1 MSLPAVKP
9 FQPQFNYPNNKL
21 YQMEVYPVQL
31 ACTFTVAVTNG
42 LGITG
47 LTGAGIANVF
57 MHTSTTPAVGNYAVT
72 NPNPASG
79 LILVQLQN
87 QFSRLLGMNASVQ
100 SPVTGSNLTSVTLG
114 SVYVITAVGTTTT
127 AQWVAKGL
135 PAGVTPA
142 AGQTFLASASGAL
155 GGNGTVKIAGVSG
168 IAQIEV
174 AGSPILQ
181 NANVYQNGGGQI
193 ILQCLGSVA
202 TMGAYT
208 PAGTNSAP
216 ALTMNSYTPAG
227 TNAADGPPETFT
239 GTPATLTGSVA
250 APVFTGSAASLTGTI
265 SQALAAPSDGT
276 VIRLLLLL
284 SNSSV
289 SVNGQ

>member
-1 MSLPAVKP
+1 
-9 FQPQFNYPNNKL
+9 
-21 YQMEVYPVQL
+21 
-31 ACTFTVAVTNG
+31 
-42 LGITG
+42 
-47 LTGAGIANVF
+47 
-57 MHTSTTPAVGNYAVT
+57 VT
-72 NPNPASG
+72 NPNPVSG

-87 QFSRLLGMNASVQ
+87 QFSRLLSVQSSVQ
-100 SPVTGSNLTSVTLG
+100 SPVTGGALTSVTTG
-114 SVYVITAVGTTTT
+114 NVYTIVTVGTTTT
-127 AQWVAKGL
+127 AQFVAKGL

-193 ILQCLGSVA
+193 ILQCLAPSLSV
-202 TMGAYT
+202 GAYT
-208 PAGTNSAP
+208 PAGTISQGNIPVA
-216 ALTMNSYTPAG
+216 AG
-227 TNAADGPPETFT
+227 TAGDAVTNNAGVLNST
-239 GTPATLTGSVA
+239 GGQDLTVRCSDLYWY
-250 APVFTGSAASLTGTI
+250 PASLTAT
-265 SQALAAPSDGT
+265 SVQALAAPANGT

-289 SVNGQ
+289 YCLRSITPPSGTAAVG

>member
-9 FQPQFNYPNNKL
+9 FQPINNYPNNKL
-21 YQMEVYPVQL
+21 YQNEVFPVQL
-31 ACTFTVAVTNG
+31 ACSFTVAATNG

-47 LTGAGIANVF
+47 LTGGGIANVF

-72 NPNPASG
+72 NPNPVSG

-87 QFSRLLGMNASVQ
+87 QFSRLLSVQSSVQ
-100 SPVTGSNLTSVTLG
+100 SPVTGGALTSVTTG
-114 SVYVITAVGTTTT
+114 NVYTIVTVGTTTA
-127 AQWVAKGL
+127 AQFVAKGL

-155 GGNGTVKIAGVSG
+155 GGTGTVKIAGVSG

-193 ILQCLGSVA
+193 ILQCLAPSLSV
-202 TMGAYT
+202 GAYT
-208 PAGTNSAP
+208 PSGTISAGVIAVAAGTAGDAVTNNAGVLNSTGGEDLAV
-216 ALTMNSYTPAG
+216 
-227 TNAADGPPETFT
+227 NAQTFT
-239 GTPATLTGSVA
+239 GA
-250 APVFTGSAASLTGTI
+250 AASLTAT
-265 SQALAAPSDGT
+265 SVQALAAPADGT

-289 SVNGQ
+289 TVSGQ